1 MTYSLS
7 PSVYLNFHQF
17 LLAMKKFIHRYDW
30 NMYSFQE
37 ARQIFID
44 HFPNITCF
52 PDQILFNEL
61 RGQHRA
67 TLELL
72 ENRSESTVFR
82 IKELASCYQV
92 NKEGHCRQFKD
103 FETYLEQPHT
113 DQLIEQFS
121 VPNITF
127 SVNPQS
133 DGSMVI
139 TRNKT
144 PKFKATY
151 LPNDSLLTTGEVTLI
166 NEEWIDQVEDQDKQ
180 KIKRKLALFLKKY
193 IHQTATN

>member
-1 MTYSLS
+1 
-7 PSVYLNFHQF
+7 
-17 LLAMKKFIHRYDW
+17 MKKFIHRYDW
-30 NMYSFQE
+30 NMYSFQQ
-37 ARQIFID
+37 ARQIFSD
-44 HFPNITCF
+44 HFPPLTCA
-52 PDQILFNEL
+52 PDQFLFNEL

-72 ENRSESTVFR
+72 ENRSESSVFR
-82 IKELASCYQV
+82 IKELATCYQV
-92 NKEGHCRQFKD
+92 TKAGHCLQYKD
-103 FETYLEQPHT
+103 FETYQDNPPS
-113 DQLIEQFS
+113 DQLLEQFS

-127 SVNPQS
+127 SVDPQT

-139 TRNKT
+139 TRNKS

-151 LPNDSLLTTGEVTLI
+151 YPNNSILATGDISLV
-166 NEEWIDQVEDQDKQ
+166 NEEWFDQVDDNDKQ

>member
-1 MTYSLS
+1 MTYPLS
-7 PSVYLNFHQF
+7 PFVYFNISQLII
-17 LLAMKKFIHRYDW
+17 AMKKFIHRYDW
-30 NMYSFQE
+30 NLYSFQQ
-37 ARQIFID
+37 AQDIFKD
-44 HFPNITCF
+44 QFPNITCS

-61 RGQHRA
+61 RGQHRG

-82 IKELASCYQV
+82 IKELATCYQV
-92 NKEGHCRQFKD
+92 TKSGNCLQFND
-103 FETYLEQPHT
+103 FETYQVKPPFDKLLEQFT
-113 DQLIEQFS
+113 

-127 SVNPQS
+127 SVNPQT
-133 DGSMVI
+133 DGSILVS
-139 TRNKT
+139 RNKS

-151 LPNDSLLTTGEVTLI
+151 LPNDSLLTTGEINLI